1 MTIDDL
7 QAVHR
12 VDLPD
17 GRTIACTNPQDANI
31 WPGLLEDSPYD
42 DGLAALGAGDLV
54 LDVGA
59 HIGLTALYFTDRV
72 PGLGVI
78 AFEPAPETFA
88 CLADNAGR
96 LMPDVKVLNLAVGA
110 EAGTADLTFYPRHT
124 MMATLVVDEAD
135 DTANMSAVLTNFGL
149 DEGIRDQVLTEFR
162 DGEQHHRVQVVALG
176 DVIDEYGVEEVGLL
190 KIDVERGELAVL
202 RGIRDD
208 QWSRIRQVVAEV
220 HAIEDN
226 LDEVVALLRKHG
238 FDTEVRQEAVFVG
251 GSVHVVFAA
260 RPGAAGGEQ

>member
-1 MTIDDL
+1 MTIDEL

-12 VDLPD
+12 IDLPD
-17 GRTIACTNPQDANI
+17 GRTIACTNPQDAQI

-42 DGLAALGAGDLV
+42 DGLAALSAGDLV

-72 PGLGVI
+72 PGVGVI
-78 AFEPAPETFA
+78 AFEPAPETYA
-88 CLADNAGR
+88 CLADNAAR
-96 LMPDVKVLNLAVGA
+96 LMPGVKVLNVAVGA
-110 EAGTADLTFYPRHT
+110 EAGTAELTFYPRHT

-135 DTANMSAVLTNFGL
+135 DAANMSAVLTNFGL
-149 DEGIRDQVLTEFR
+149 DEGIREQVLSEFR
-162 DGEQHHRVQVVALG
+162 DGERRHEVPVVALG
-176 DVIDEYGVEEVGLL
+176 DVIEEYGIDEVGLL

-208 QWSRIRQVVAEV
+208 QWARVRQVVAEV
-220 HAIEDN
+220 HDIDGN
-226 LDEVVALLRKHG
+226 LDAVVELLRKQG

-260 RPGAAGGEQ
+260 RGDFGGAQ